1 MVGID
6 EWRKKIKKEIEKTF
20 EIDEGSDLPI
30 HERYTKEEDILTMK
44 EKQKQEKQKRTK
56 R

>member
-1 MVGID
+1 MNIFD
-6 EWRKKIKKEIEKTF
+6 RLRKKLRRDAEHTF

-30 HERYTKEEDILTMK
+30 HEHYTKEEDILTMK